1 MEYGFCTGFAS
12 VPLWQIEEDMILD
25 IKVSGYDYPEFPVMS
40 FAEMSEEE
48 FSRLEKMASAPVA
61 CNLFPSYIPLSNNNR
76 DLNKIREYLDIAFT
90 RASRLSIGKIIFG
103 SGKARSFSSP
113 TTREEG
119 KKNLYETIEK
129 AIIPKAKEYGIK
141 VLVEPLTRGECNII
155 NTLLDGYEAVK
166 YFNDDN
172 FLLMA
177 DLFHMKNNGENLET
191 LKECLPSIRHIHIA
205 GKDRELEATTK
216 DPYLIQGLNLLK
228 TLGYNGT
235 ISLETK
241 DGDKKKV
248 LQWLKTMI

>member
-25 IKVSGYDYPEFPVMS
+25 IKASGYDYPEFPVMS

-76 DLNKIREYLDIAFT
+76 DLNKVREYLDIAFT

-119 KKNLYETIEK
+119 KKNLYETIEN

-166 YFNDDN
+166 YFNDEN

-191 LKECLPSIRHIHIA
+191 LSRSVFPPSAISILQERTENW
-205 GKDRELEATTK
+205 K
-216 DPYLIQGLNLLK
+216 PQQK
-228 TLGYNGT
+228 TLILSKASIFLRLSAT
-235 ISLETK
+235 MERSPLKQRMETK
-241 DGDKKKV
+241 RRFFSG
-248 LQWLKTMI
+248 LRP